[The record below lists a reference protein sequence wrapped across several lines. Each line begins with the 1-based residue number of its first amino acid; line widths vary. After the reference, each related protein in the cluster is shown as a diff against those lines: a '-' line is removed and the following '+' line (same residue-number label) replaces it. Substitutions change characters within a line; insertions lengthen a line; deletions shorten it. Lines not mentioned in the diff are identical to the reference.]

1 MAWFRRTRPSAKLAA
16 TMKSARNG
24 TGPRHDLFDALAH
37 PLREQIRT
45 GELAAGALLP
55 SESELARG
63 AGTKRYSIRKA
74 LLLLQNEGL
83 IEPVVGRGW
92 AVVDRETGGT
102 GLLPRYRQ
110 IAAELREAMEAGL
123 LTPGS
128 ALPSETELIAAHG
141 VSRATVRRALA
152 ALESDGL
159 ITTHPGKGRYVRRR

>member
-1 MAWFRRTRPSAKLAA
+1 MAWFRRTRPSVMLAA
-16 TMKSARNG
+16 AMNSARNG

-37 PLREQIRT
+37 PLREQILA
-45 GELAAGALLP
+45 GELAPGALLP
-55 SESELARG
+55 SESQLARV

-74 LLLLQNEGL
+74 LLRLQNEGL

-92 AVVDRETGGT
+92 AVVDEETGGS

-110 IAAELREAMEAGL
+110 IADELRVEIDAGL

-128 ALPSETELIAAHG
+128 ALPSETELIAAHR

-159 ITTHPGKGRYVRRR
+159 ISTYPGKGRYVRHR

>member
-1 MAWFRRTRPSAKLAA
+1 MNGAG
-16 TMKSARNG
+16 NG
-24 TGPRHDLFDALAH
+24 TGARRDLFGALAH
-37 PLREQIRT
+37 PLREQILT
-45 GELAAGALLP
+45 GELGPGVLLP
-55 SESELARG
+55 SESELARY

-83 IEPVVGRGW
+83 IQPVAGRGW
-92 AVVDRETGGT
+92 AVVDQETGGS

-110 IAAELREAMEAGL
+110 IADELRDEIETGR

-128 ALPSETELIAAHG
+128 ALPSETELITAHR

-159 ITTHPGKGRYVRRR
+159 ISTHPGKGRYVRRR

>member
-1 MAWFRRTRPSAKLAA
+1 MN
-16 TMKSARNG
+16 SARNG
-24 TGPRHDLFDALAH
+24 TGQRCDLFGVLAH
-37 PLREQIRT
+37 PLREQILT
-45 GELAAGALLP
+45 GELASGVLLP
-55 SESELARG
+55 SESELARV

-83 IEPVVGRGW
+83 IEPVAGRGW
-92 AVVDRETGGT
+92 AVVDQKTGGS

-110 IAAELREAMEAGL
+110 IADELRVAMETGQ

-152 ALESDGL
+152 SLESDGL
-159 ITTHPGKGRYVRRR
+159 ISTHPGKGRYVRHR